1 MNFPLTSIIIGYMI
15 VHAANYKRYYLSFI
29 FLFFLA
35 AVPVNPETF
44 DTDIHFK
51 RFSIEEGLL
60 QYRINS
66 ILQDTK
72 GFMWFGTNDGLNKYD
87 GYNFYTYK
95 HEPGAANT
103 LSSPWV
109 NCLLE
114 DRLNPG
120 ILWIGTDYGLN
131 RFDTGTGKISVFRG
145 NRDNFDNF
153 IWCSLQDSSGNIWV
167 GTDSGLYKFDPN
179 TGNFKH
185 YFPGTR
191 SRNPIYTMCESAGGI
206 LWLGD
211 NSGFS
216 HFDPA
221 SEVWRHFPLKK
232 QTVVWSIYIEPSGI
246 AWIGSNW
253 GLLKYNPGSETFV
266 YYIHEDK
273 KNSLSNNQVKSI
285 MPDGKGKLWVGTGD
299 GLNKFDPKNGT
310 FTVFKHDPQRP
321 HSLSS
326 SLILSVYVDRSGVV
340 WVGFLDGGL
349 NKLESSSEI
358 FNHLSH
364 DPQNLNSLT
373 SNLVSAIYEDPLG
386 ILWIGTVGGGVN
398 KYDPK
403 SKTFT
408 HYLHDPSK
416 PGSLNR
422 NYITSITGDQQGM
435 IWIGTFDRGA
445 NVLDPEKETFKYY
458 QHDPSVPGSL
468 SHNAVS
474 FIFVD
479 SSGMIWIGTN
489 GGGLNRFQPQKETFT
504 HFRHNPRDQNSLDSD
519 IVNSI
524 CEDHRGTLWIGTPG
538 TPGASGGL
546 NQWISGTET
555 FNHFYIPFQVTE
567 TSTYYQVIDI
577 HEDRSRILWIGSD
590 NGLFRFDPLSGVF
603 RVYRKQHG
611 LASNKVYGI
620 LEDDSGNLWI
630 STSNGLSRFNSQTG
644 EFKNFDF
651 RDGLQHNN
659 FNPRAYYKGRS
670 GHLIFGGIRGLNI
683 FQPDMVT
690 GNSVP
695 PLVAITAFKKFNR
708 VVKTGKPIIDLK
720 ELKLSYKD
728 YSFSFEFTALDF
740 HAPEKNGYAYMMEGF
755 DKNWI
760 ITDSKKREAFY
771 SNLTPGEYTFRV
783 KASNNSEVWNEEGA
797 SIKIIIEPPLWGTW
811 WFRLISILLFSIIS
825 YLIIHF
831 TRKYFTLITFWKRK
845 QFIGHYKISHTL
857 GAGGMGTVYK
867 AKNITGDSKFV
878 ALKVI
883 REELAQDNI
892 LKKRLLREAAII
904 DQLAHPNVVKIIER
918 GEHGNRLFIAMEFL
932 EGKLL
937 SDYIKSKIRLPVDES
952 VEIMLQL
959 LGALSWIHEKG
970 VLHRDLKPE
979 NVMLVQQEGT
989 KNFVKLLDFGLA
1001 KTESLARLTQSGI
1014 LIGTINY
1021 LSPEYVKGRDFS
1033 KASDIYALGVI
1044 FYEMIT
1050 GEQPFKGETTLEIMK
1065 KIIGRDPKEPRE
1077 YCQEISP
1084 ALNQLIMDMMAKVPD
1099 ERPGLKD
1106 AIQRISSHYSA
1117 ESQTARERK

>member
-1 MNFPLTSIIIGYMI
+1 MI
-15 VHAANYKRYYLSFI
+15 LHAAKYKRYYLSFI

-35 AVPVNPETF
+35 AAPVNPETLN
-44 DTDIHFK
+44 TDIHFK

-60 QYRINS
+60 QYRINC
-66 ILQDTK
+66 ILQDSK

-87 GYNFYTYK
+87 GYNFRTYK
-95 HEPGAANT
+95 HEPGVADT
-103 LSSPWV
+103 LSSQWV
-109 NCLLE
+109 TCLLE

-131 RFDTGTGKISVFRG
+131 RFDTGTDRISIFRG
-145 NRDNFDNF
+145 NPRNSANFDNF
-153 IWCSLQDSSGNIWV
+153 IWCIHQDRSGSMWI
-167 GTDSGLYKFDPN
+167 GTESGLWKFNPT
-179 TGNFKH
+179 TGTFKH

-191 SRNPIYTMCESAGGI
+191 NGNPIYTMCESAGGI
-206 LWLGD
+206 LWLGS
-211 NSGFS
+211 NSGLS
-216 HFDPA
+216 HFNPA
-221 SEVWRHFPLKK
+221 SGVWRRCPLKK

-246 AWIGSNW
+246 AWIGSSR
-253 GLLKYNPGSETFV
+253 GLVKYKPNNETFV

-273 KNSLSNNQVKSI
+273 KNSLSNNEVTSI
-285 MPDGKGKLWVGTGD
+285 MPGGKGELWVGTGD
-299 GLNKFDPKNGT
+299 GLIKFDPKTGT
-310 FTVFKHDPQRP
+310 FTVFKYDPQRP
-321 HSLSS
+321 GSLSS
-326 SLILSVYVDRSGVV
+326 NLILSVYVDRSGVI
-340 WVGFLDGGL
+340 WVGSLDGGL
-349 NKLESSSEI
+349 NKLESGSEI

-364 DPQNLNSLT
+364 DPQDPNSLS
-373 SNLVSAIYEDPLG
+373 SNLVSSIYEDPTG
-386 ILWIGTVGGGVN
+386 ILWIGTFTRGVN

-408 HYLHDPSK
+408 HYIDEPGK
-416 PGSLNR
+416 PGSLKR
-422 NYITSITGDQQGM
+422 NNITAIAGDQQGM
-435 IWIGTFDRGA
+435 IWIGTYDGGV
-445 NVLDPEKETFKYY
+445 NVLDPKKEIFKHY
-458 QHDPSVPGSL
+458 QHDPITPGSL

-489 GGGLNRFQPQKETFT
+489 GGGLNRFHPPNDTFS
-504 HFRHNPRDQNSLDSD
+504 HFKHDPRDQNSLDSD
-519 IVNSI
+519 IANSI
-524 CEDHRGTLWIGTPG
+524 CEGHQGTLWIGTPG

-546 NQWISGTET
+546 NQWVPRTGT
-555 FNHFYIPFQVTE
+555 FNHFYIPFQATE
-567 TSTYYQVIDI
+567 ISTYYQVIDI

-603 RVYRKQHG
+603 RAYRQKHG

-630 STSNGLSRFNSQTG
+630 STSNGLSRFNPQTR

-659 FNPRAYYKGRS
+659 FNARAYCKGRN
-670 GHLIFGGIRGLNI
+670 GYLIFGGIRGLNI
-683 FQPDMVT
+683 FQPEMVT
-690 GNSVP
+690 GNSFP
-695 PLVAITAFKKFNR
+695 PPVVITAFKKFNR
-708 VVKTGKPIIDLK
+708 VVKTGKTIIDLE

-740 HAPEKNGYAYMMEGF
+740 HVPEKNVYAYKMEGF

-760 ITDSKKREAFY
+760 ITGYKKREAYY

-783 KASNNSEVWNEEGA
+783 KASNNSGVWNEKGV
-797 SIKIIIEPPLWGTW
+797 SLKIIIAPPLWGTW
-811 WFRLISILLFSIIS
+811 WFRLISLLLFSFIS

-831 TRKYFTLITFWKRK
+831 TRKYFTLIAFWKRR

-867 AKNITGDSKFV
+867 AKDITGESKVV

-883 REELAQDNI
+883 REEFAQDNV
-892 LKKRLLREAAII
+892 LRKRLLREAAII

-937 SDYIKSKIRLPVDES
+937 SDYIKSERRLPVDES

-959 LGALSWIHEKG
+959 MGALAWIHEKG

-979 NVMLVQQEGT
+979 NVMLVPQEGI

-1001 KTESLARLTQSGI
+1001 KTENLARLTQSGI

-1033 KASDIYALGVI
+1033 KASDVYALGVI

-1065 KIIGRDPKEPRE
+1065 KIIGRAPKEPRE
-1077 YCQEISP
+1077 YCREISP
-1084 ALNQLIMDMMAKVPD
+1084 ALNQLIMDMMAKKLGDRPD
-1099 ERPGLKD
+1099 LKD
-1106 AIQRISSHYSA
+1106 AIRLISSHYPG
-1117 ESQTARERK
+1117 ESQPTRERK

>member
-1 MNFPLTSIIIGYMI
+1 MTSFIIGYMI
-15 VHAANYKRYYLSFI
+15 LHAATYKRCYLSFI
-29 FLFFLA
+29 FLFFLTA
-35 AVPVNPETF
+35 APVSPETLN
-44 DTDIHFK
+44 TDIHFK

-60 QYRINS
+60 QYRINC
-66 ILQDTK
+66 ILQDAK
-72 GFMWFGTNDGLNKYD
+72 GFMWFGTNDGLNQYD
-87 GYNFYTYK
+87 GYNFHTYK
-95 HEPGAANT
+95 HEPGTADT
-103 LSSPWV
+103 LSSQVV
-109 NCLLE
+109 NCLIE

-120 ILWIGTDYGLN
+120 ILWIGTDFGLN
-131 RFDTGTGKISVFRG
+131 RFDTGREKISVFRG
-145 NRDNFDNF
+145 NPGKKNHFDNF
-153 IWCSLQDSSGNIWV
+153 IWCILQDRFGNMWV
-167 GTDSGLYKFDPN
+167 GTDSGLYKFNPTDG
-179 TGNFKH
+179 TFKN
-185 YFPGTR
+185 YFPGTWK
-191 SRNPIYTMCESAGGI
+191 RNPIYTMYESTQGI
-206 LWLGD
+206 IWLGSH
-211 NSGFS
+211 SGLS
-216 HFDPA
+216 HFDPV
-221 SEVWRHFPLKK
+221 SGVWRRCSLKK
-232 QTVVWSIYIEPSGI
+232 QTVVWAIYIEPSGI
-246 AWIGSNW
+246 AWIGSSR
-253 GLLKYNPGSETFV
+253 GLVKYNPKNETFV

-273 KNSLSNNQVKSI
+273 KSSLSNNEVTSI
-285 MPDGKGKLWVGTGD
+285 MPGLKGELWVGTGD
-299 GLNKFDPKNGT
+299 GLNKFDPKTET

-326 SLILSVYVDRSGVV
+326 NLILTVYVDRSGVI
-340 WVGFLDGGL
+340 WVGTLDGGL
-349 NKLESSSEI
+349 NKLESGSEI
-358 FNHLSH
+358 FYHLSH
-364 DPQNLNSLT
+364 DPQNPNSLS
-373 SNLVSAIYEDPLG
+373 SNLVSSIYEDPTA
-386 ILWIGTVGGGVN
+386 ILWIGTFSRGLN

-408 HYLHDPSK
+408 LYLHEPGR
-416 PGSLNR
+416 PGSLKR
-422 NYITSITGDQQGM
+422 NNITAITGDQQGR
-435 IWIGTFDRGA
+435 IWIGTYDGGV
-445 NVLDPEKETFKYY
+445 NVLNPKTEVFKYY
-458 QHDPSVPGSL
+458 QHDPTRPGSL
-468 SHNAVS
+468 SHNSVS
-474 FIFVD
+474 LIFVD
-479 SSGMIWIGTN
+479 SSGVIWIGTN
-489 GGGLNRFQPQKETFT
+489 GGGLNRFHPQREAFT
-504 HFRHNPRDQNSLDSD
+504 QFRHNPRDPNSLDSD
-519 IVNSI
+519 TVNSI
-524 CEDHRGTLWIGTPG
+524 CEDRQGNLWIGTSG
-538 TPGASGGL
+538 TSAGL
-546 NQWISGTET
+546 NQWVPRTGA
-555 FNHFYIPFQVTE
+555 FKQFQLPFPVSE
-567 TSTYYQVIDI
+567 TSTDYQVIVI

-590 NGLFRFDPLSGVF
+590 NGLFRFDPLSEVF
-603 RVYRKQHG
+603 RAYRQNHG
-611 LASNKVYGI
+611 LASNKIYGI

-630 STSNGLSRFNSQTG
+630 STSNGLSRFNPQTG
-644 EFKNFDF
+644 ECKNFDF
-651 RDGLQHNN
+651 RDGLQHNT
-659 FNPRAYYKGRS
+659 FNARAYCKGGS
-670 GHLIFGGIRGLNI
+670 GYLIFGGIRGLNI
-683 FQPDMVT
+683 FQPERVT
-690 GNSVP
+690 GNSFP
-695 PLVAITAFKKFNR
+695 PPVVITAFKKFNR
-708 VVKTGKPIIDLK
+708 VVKTGEPIIDLE

-740 HAPEKNGYAYMMEGF
+740 HVPEKNDYAYMMEGF
-755 DKNWI
+755 DQNWI
-760 ITDSKKREAFY
+760 FTDSKKREAFY

-783 KASNNSEVWNEEGA
+783 KASNNSGVWNEEGA

-937 SDYIKSKIRLPVDES
+937 SDYIKSEIRLPVDES

-959 LGALSWIHEKG
+959 MGALAWIHEKG

-1001 KTESLARLTQSGI
+1001 KTESLTRLTQSGI

-1077 YCQEISP
+1077 YCREISP

-1117 ESQTARERK
+1117 NLK